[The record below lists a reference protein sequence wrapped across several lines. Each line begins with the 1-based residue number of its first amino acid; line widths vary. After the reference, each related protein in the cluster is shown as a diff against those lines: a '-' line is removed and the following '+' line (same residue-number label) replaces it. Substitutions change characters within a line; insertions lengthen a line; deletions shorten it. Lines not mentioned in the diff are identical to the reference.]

1 MDTLFDFDKAK
12 SVVEGGIAQAT
23 DLLSQPSKIDEL
35 LKSAEESLRSV
46 PLAGDLLADV
56 PLMVALIKSYINK
69 TYTNVSV
76 KVIATMVSALLYLI
90 KKNDIIPDN
99 IPVIG
104 RADDLAVLG
113 FALKFCEPEL
123 KAFKAWRDGATV

>member
-1 MDTLFDFDKAK
+1 
-12 SVVEGGIAQAT
+12 
-23 DLLSQPSKIDEL
+23 
-35 LKSAEESLRSV
+35 
-46 PLAGDLLADV
+46 
-56 PLMVALIKSYINK
+56 MVALIKSYINK

-113 FALKFCEPEL
+113 FALKLCEPQL